1 MQPIFSTN
9 SALLAGSPF
18 ETAGAPAKSVPNDA
32 TVDFRAFLNLLT
44 AQLKNQD
51 PLAPIESTQFI
62 SQLAS
67 FSSVEQQV
75 QSNQKLDEIVEL
87 LSAFNSSQVPTQ

>member
-1 MQPIFSTN
+1 MQTIFNTN
-9 SALLAGSPF
+9 PALLAGAPL
-18 ETAGAPAKSVPNDA
+18 ETVGTPATSVANDA
-32 TVDFRAFLNLLT
+32 TVDFQAFLGLLT
-44 AQLKNQD
+44 TQLKNQD

-87 LSAFNSSQVPTQ
+87 LAAFNLSHVPTE